1 MRFWRFRALIAVAFG
16 AAASVGVYAWVRLFE
31 AWRLPQASPLAIVST
46 SESGF
51 FPRIGVALF
60 VGSMGGFGG
69 FVLSERPQAAGKWL
83 VRAVG
88 LSALLLLIQIGVAP

>member
-1 MRFWRFRALIAVAFG
+1 MKLWRLRALIAVAFG
-16 AAASVGVYAWVRLFE
+16 AASSVGVYAWVRLFE

-69 FVLSERPQAAGKWL
+69 FVLAERLQTAGKWL
-83 VRAVG
+83 VRV
-88 LSALLLLIQIGVAP
+88 LLFSMVLLLIQIGVAP